1 MKLVVLINYKLVI
14 MTNILTIKQII
25 LINGSTKKSLW
36 FIRGTKIPTIV
47 YIVIAIIGLR
57 CKQELYTIMHK

>member
-36 FIRGTKIPTIV
+36 F
-47 YIVIAIIGLR
+47 
-57 CKQELYTIMHK
+57 

>member
-25 LINGSTKKSLW
+25 LINGSTKNLYGSKE
-36 FIRGTKIPTIV
+36 
-47 YIVIAIIGLR
+47 
-57 CKQELYTIMHK
+57 ELKFQQLFTLYLT

>member
-25 LINGSTKKSLW
+25 LINGSTKKALW
-36 FIRGTKIPTIV
+36 F
-47 YIVIAIIGLR
+47 
-57 CKQELYTIMHK
+57 